1 MTDISTKI
9 DYLKIQNAAK
19 LEKLVKLEDLP
30 NKGDKIFVKEVKN
43 YTNKIQ
49 QLSEDDKK
57 TLEEFKKIILSW
69 CQNHL

>member
-57 TLEEFKKIILSW
+57 TLEEIKKIILSW